1 MDGRRPNDVGSGT
14 GNGSGGPPPVR
25 PSVRSFVQ
33 AANGIDSIKRRG
45 NEESEGEAAAV
56 VCRPVSE
63 GQGRRPRSKA
73 TTCFTKRCSEI
84 I

>member
-1 MDGRRPNDVGSGT
+1 MS
-14 GNGSGGPPPVR
+14 VR
-25 PSVRSFVQ
+25 PRPFVQ

-45 NEESEGEAAAV
+45 NEESEGEAAAA
-56 VCRPVSE
+56 VCRPDSE
-63 GQGRRPRSKA
+63 ARGHGRRPRSKA